1 MCVLFLFFQLMF
13 PTGESWNEIQLC
25 LFLALWKL
33 QDTNTLCVVILE
45 VKHRSRPVG
54 CFCHSVALTAGLF
67 RSAGGKGF

>member
-1 MCVLFLFFQLMF
+1 MF

-25 LFLALWKL
+25 LFLALWKS

-54 CFCHSVALTAGLF
+54 CFCHSVALRPGCFGQQGAKDCDTL
-67 RSAGGKGF
+67 